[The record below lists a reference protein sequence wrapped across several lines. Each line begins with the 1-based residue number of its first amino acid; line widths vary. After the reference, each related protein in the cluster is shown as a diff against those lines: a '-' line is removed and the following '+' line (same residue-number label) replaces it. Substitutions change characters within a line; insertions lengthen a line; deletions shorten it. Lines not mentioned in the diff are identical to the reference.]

1 MFDVFDVWRVNVLW
15 PTKYNIVYKSQYV
28 LAMFE
33 LQLTDKY
40 DFFLNTYL
48 VHISFSEI
56 YF

>member
-15 PTKYNIVYKSQYV
+15 PTKYNIVYKSQNV

-40 DFFLNTYL
+40 DFFLNIL